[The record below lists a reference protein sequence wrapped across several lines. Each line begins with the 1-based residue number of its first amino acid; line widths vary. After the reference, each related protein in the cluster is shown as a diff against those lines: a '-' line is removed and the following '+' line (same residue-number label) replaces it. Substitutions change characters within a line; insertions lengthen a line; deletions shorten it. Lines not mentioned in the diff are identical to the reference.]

1 MTVLRKKMIDDLQLA
16 GMSESTQQEYVRA
29 VRQLAEHYMKSPEE
43 IGEEE
48 IRQYFLYVKNVKKWA
63 RPTCTIAICGIKFF
77 WEHTLQR
84 DWTTIGLVRP
94 AREKKVPVILTH
106 EEVSAIIGE
115 VKFLRYRVCL
125 GTIYSCGLRLS
136 EGIHLQVSAI
146 DSARGL
152 IHVRNGKGGKD
163 RYVPLPTRTLQ
174 LLREQWATHRNPT
187 WIFPMAGKPGRG
199 YPRESYMRTAT
210 RPCSSG
216 VVQAAFRK
224 ALAITGIRKK
234 AHVHTLRH
242 SYATHLLEAGVNLR
256 QIQVN
261 LGHNSAQTTAI
272 YAHLTAIGQ
281 EKARQTLDQIMNDL
295 P

>member
-1 MTVLRKKMIDDLQLA
+1 VEDLQLA
-16 GMSESTQQEYVRA
+16 GMAESTQREYVRA
-29 VRQLAEHYMKSPEE
+29 VRQLVEHYMKSPTV

-63 RPTCTIAICGIKFF
+63 RPTCTTAICGIKFF
-77 WEHTLQR
+77 WEQTLKR

-94 AREKKVPVILTH
+94 AREKKVPVILTR
-106 EEVSAIIGE
+106 EEVIAILQQ
-115 VKFLRYRVCL
+115 VKLFRYRVCL
-125 GTIYSCGLRLS
+125 ETIYSCGLRLS
-136 EGIHLQVSAI
+136 EGINLQVA
-146 DSARGL
+146 DVDRARGL
-152 IHVRNGKGGKD
+152 LHVHGKGGKE
-163 RYVPLPTRTLQ
+163 RYVPLPEHTLQ
-174 LLREQWATHRNPT
+174 QLREQWKSHHNPT

-199 YPRESYMRTAT
+199 RPQERYMRAAKV
-210 RPCSSG
+210 PCSKS
-216 VVQAAFRK
+216 VVQAAFRR
-224 ALAITGIRKK
+224 ALTATGIRKR

-261 LGHNSAQTTAI
+261 LGHNSAQTTSI
-272 YAHLTAIGQ
+272 YAHLTAIGK

>member
-1 MTVLRKKMIDDLQLA
+1 MVEDLQLA
-16 GMSESTQQEYVRA
+16 GMAESTQREYVRA
-29 VRQLAEHYMKSPEE
+29 VRQLAEHYMKSPGE
-43 IGEEE
+43 IGEDEL
-48 IRQYFLYVKNVKKWA
+48 RQYFLYVKNVKKWA
-63 RPTCTIAICGIKFF
+63 RPTCTTAICGIKFF
-77 WEHTLQR
+77 WEQTLKR

-94 AREKKVPVILTH
+94 AREKKVPVILTR
-106 EEVSAIIGE
+106 EEVSAILGA
-115 VKFLRYRVCL
+115 VRLLRYRVCL
-125 GTIYSCGLRLS
+125 ETIYACGLRLS
-136 EGIHLQVSAI
+136 EGINLQIGDI

-163 RYVPLPTRTLQ
+163 RYVLLPLHTLARM
-174 LLREQWATHRNPT
+174 RELWKTHRNAT

-199 YPRESYMRTAT
+199 GPRASYMRTAIA
-210 RPCSSG
+210 PCSKG
-216 VVQAAFRK
+216 AVQAAFRRALK
-224 ALAITGIRKK
+224 ATGIRKQ

-261 LGHNSAQTTAI
+261 LGHNSAQTTSI

>member
-1 MTVLRKKMIDDLQLA
+1 MSALRQRLVEDLQLA
-16 GMSESTQQEYVRA
+16 GMAESTQREYVRA
-29 VRQLAEHYMKSPEE
+29 VRQLAHHYMKSPAD

-63 RPTCTIAICGIKFF
+63 RPTCTTAICGIKFF
-77 WEHTLQR
+77 WEHTLRR
-84 DWTTIGLVRP
+84 DWITVGLVRP
-94 AREKKVPVILTH
+94 AREKKMPVILTR
-106 EEVSAIIGE
+106 EEVIAIIRE
-115 VKFLRYRVCL
+115 VKLLRYRVCL
-125 GTIYSCGLRLS
+125 HTIYACGLRLS
-136 EGIHLQVSAI
+136 EGICLQVSDI

-163 RYVPLPTRTLQ
+163 RYVPLPSHTL
-174 LLREQWATHRNPT
+174 LRLREQWQSHRNAT

-199 YPRESYMRTAT
+199 YPKDHYMRTAT
-210 RPCSSG
+210 QPCSKG
-216 VVQAAFRK
+216 VVQTAFRK
-224 ALAITGIRKK
+224 ALKATGIRKQ

-261 LGHNSAQTTAI
+261 LGHNSPQTTAV

-281 EKARQTLDQIMNDL
+281 EKARQTLEQIMNDL

>member
-1 MTVLRKKMIDDLQLA
+1 MKALRRRMVEDLQLA
-16 GMSESTQQEYVRA
+16 GMSEATQREYVRA
-29 VRQLAEHYMKSPEE
+29 VRQLAEHYMKSPDL

-63 RPTCTIAICGIKFF
+63 RPTCTTSICGIKFF
-77 WEHTLQR
+77 WERTLKR
-84 DWTTIGLVRP
+84 DWTTLGLVRP
-94 AREKKVPVILTH
+94 AREKKVPVILTR
-106 EEVSAIIGE
+106 EEVIAILQN
-115 VKFLRYRVCL
+115 VKNFRYRVCL
-125 GTIYSCGLRLS
+125 HTIYTCGLRLG
-136 EGIHLQVSAI
+136 EGIRLQVGDI
-146 DSARGL
+146 DSARGM

-163 RYVPLPTRTLQ
+163 RYVPLPTPTLRR
-174 LLREQWATHRNPT
+174 LREVWKTHRNPT

-199 YPRESYMRTAT
+199 YPRESHLGTAT
-210 RPCSSG
+210 TPSSKS

-224 ALAITGIRKK
+224 GLQSAGIRKK

-261 LGHNSAQTTAI
+261 LGHNSAQTTSI
-272 YAHLTAIGQ
+272 YAHLTDIGK
-281 EKARQTLDQIMNDL
+281 ERARQTLDQIMNDL

>member
-1 MTVLRKKMIDDLQLA
+1 MSPLRKRLIEDLQLA
-16 GMSESTQQEYVRA
+16 GMSESTQREYVRA
-29 VRQLAEHYMKSPEE
+29 VRQLAEHYMKCPSE

-48 IRQYFLYVKNVKKWA
+48 IRQYFLYLKNVKKWA
-63 RPTCTIAICGIKFF
+63 RPTCTTAICGIKFF
-77 WEHTLQR
+77 WERTLRR

-94 AREKKVPVILTH
+94 AREKKVPVILTR
-106 EEVSAIIGE
+106 EEVIAILRE
-115 VKFLRYRVCL
+115 VKLLRYRVCL
-125 GTIYSCGLRLS
+125 QTIYSCGLRLS
-136 EGIHLQVSAI
+136 EGIHLTIDEI
-146 DSARGL
+146 DSARGM

-163 RYVPLPTRTLQ
+163 RYVPLPVHTLK
-174 LLREQWATHRNPT
+174 LLRELWKSHRNPT

-199 YPRESYMRTAT
+199 YARKEYMRTAT
-210 RPCSSG
+210 VPCSKS

-224 ALAITGIRKK
+224 ALKATGIRKQ

-281 EKARQTLDQIMNDL
+281 EKARQTLNQIMNDL